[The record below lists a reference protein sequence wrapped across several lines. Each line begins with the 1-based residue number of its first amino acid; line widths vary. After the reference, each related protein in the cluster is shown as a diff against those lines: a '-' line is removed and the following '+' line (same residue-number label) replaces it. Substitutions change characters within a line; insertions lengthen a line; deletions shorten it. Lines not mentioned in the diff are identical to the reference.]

1 MRKTLLYLLAL
12 VAFLILLLAIFPE
25 KTAILAVNAER
36 SASGLDYKTIVIDD
50 ETWHY
55 LEGGPTGAEVLLL
68 LHGFGGDKDNW
79 TRFSRSLTETYRVI
93 APDLPG
99 FGESVWHPDWD
110 YTLLPQRDRVD
121 SFVRALNL
129 EKFHVVGNS
138 MGGNLAALVAHKN
151 QENVISLALFN
162 NAGVTEPIP
171 SDFQRA
177 LLRGEDNWLIVD
189 SLEDF
194 DDLIAYAAFKKPFL
208 PWPVKGVFARRAFDH
223 AGSNRAI
230 FETFRGDRTSALEP
244 ILEDIRQPV
253 LILWGDTDRILH
265 ISSID
270 VMRPLLP
277 QAKVIIMKD
286 TGHIPMIERPSETAG
301 HYLRFIERH

>member
-110 YTLLPQRDRVD
+110 YTILPQRDRID

-244 ILEDIRQPV
+244 ILEDIKQPV

>member
-1 MRKTLLYLLAL
+1 MKKTLRYLLPL
-12 VAFLILLLAIFPE
+12 VAILILLLAIFPE
-25 KTAILAVNAER
+25 KAAMLAVGAER
-36 SASGLDYKTIVIDD
+36 SASGLSHRTIAVDG

-55 LEGGPTGAEVLLL
+55 LEGGPTDAEVLLL

-99 FGESVWHPDWD
+99 FGESAWHPDWD
-110 YTLLPQRDRVD
+110 YSLFPQRDRVD
-121 SFVRALNL
+121 SFVQALKL

-138 MGGNLAALVAHKN
+138 MGGNLAALVTHEN

-162 NAGVTEPIP
+162 NAGVTAPVP

-177 LLRGEDNWLIVD
+177 LLQGEENWLIVD
-189 SLEDF
+189 SLQDF
-194 DDLIAYAAFKKPFL
+194 DDLIAYASFKKPFL
-208 PWPVKGVFARRAFDH
+208 PWPVKGVFAQRALDH
-223 AGSNRAI
+223 AESNRAI
-230 FETFRGDRTSALEP
+230 FETYKGDRTAALEP
-244 ILEDIRQPV
+244 ILEDIKQPV
-253 LILWGDTDRILH
+253 LIIWGDSDRILH

-277 QAKVIIMKD
+277 QAKIIIMND
-286 TGHIPMIERPSETAG
+286 TGHIPMIERPSETAE
-301 HYLRFIERH
+301 HFRSFAENR

>member
-110 YTLLPQRDRVD
+110 YTILPQRDRID

>member
-1 MRKTLLYLLAL
+1 VKKTLRYLLPP
-12 VAFLILLLAIFPE
+12 VAILIFLLAIFPE
-25 KTAILAVNAER
+25 ETATLAVGAER
-36 SASGLDYKTIVIDD
+36 SASGLSHRTIVIDG

-99 FGESVWHPDWD
+99 FGESAWHPNWD
-110 YTLLPQRDRVD
+110 YSMLPQRGRVE
-121 SFVRALNL
+121 SFVQALNL

-151 QENVISLALFN
+151 QENVISLALIN
-162 NAGVTEPIP
+162 NAGVTAPVP

-177 LLRGEDNWLIVD
+177 LLQGEENWLIVD
-189 SLEDF
+189 SLQDF
-194 DDLIAYAAFKKPFL
+194 DDLIAYASFKKPFV
-208 PWPVKGVFARRAFDH
+208 PWPVKGVFAQQALDH
-223 AGSNRAI
+223 AKSNRAI
-230 FETFRGDRTSALEP
+230 FESYKGDRTAALEP
-244 ILEDIRQPV
+244 ILEDIKQPV
-253 LILWGDTDRILH
+253 LIVWGDSDRILNV
-265 ISSID
+265 SSID

-286 TGHIPMIERPSETAG
+286 TGHIPMIERPLETAE
-301 HYLRFIERH
+301 HFLTFIESH

>member
-138 MGGNLAALVAHKN
+138 MGGNLAALVAHTN

-244 ILEDIRQPV
+244 ILEDIKQPV

>member
-1 MRKTLLYLLAL
+1 MRKILRYLLAL

-25 KTAILAVNAER
+25 KAAILAVNAER
-36 SASGLDYKTIVIDD
+36 SASGLDYKTIVIDG

-79 TRFSRSLTETYRVI
+79 TRFTRSLTETYRVI

-121 SFVRALNL
+121 SFVQALNI

-138 MGGNLAALVAHKN
+138 MGGNLAVLVTHKN
-151 QENVISLALFN
+151 PENVISLALFD
-162 NAGVTEPIP
+162 NAGVTAPIP

-177 LLRGEDNWLIVD
+177 LLQGEENWLIVD

-194 DDLIAYAAFKKPFL
+194 DELIAYAAFKKPFL
-208 PWPVKGVFARRAFDH
+208 PWPVKGVLAQRAMDH
-223 AGSNRAI
+223 AESNRAI
-230 FETFRGDRTSALEP
+230 FEAYKGDRTSALEP
-244 ILEDIRQPV
+244 ILEDIKQPV
-253 LILWGDTDRILH
+253 LIVWGDSDRILH

-277 QAKVIIMKD
+277 QAKVIIMND
-286 TGHIPMIERPSETAG
+286 TGHIPMIERPLETAG
-301 HYLRFIERH
+301 HYLSFIETH